1 MPVTKEEFEG
11 AKSFLQPLLL
21 TAELQTPNTTNE
33 VLLKG
38 IFENWDF
45 YTLINLFYECLIW
58 SIEQRDCFREGSF
71 WYFSFEE
78 KQMAVYRRAF
88 ATILRFKDENF
99 DRVYGGGDWALH
111 EEFKEKV
118 AKIQDYEYLLPRFT
132 FSAGWTHNGYS
143 EYTPHKNFHFIPFQ
157 HVVVRAPTLTGI
169 PYPIEFLRSKPYA
182 SSIVLEYESEGGKGT
197 FKGEKL
203 FISAICA
210 LFTRFAPHLL
220 RFTYEIPEHLKKNN
234 LPIPFQNIVCYP

>member
-33 VLLKG
+33 VLLRG

-78 KQMAVYRRAF
+78 KVMTVSRRAI
-88 ATILRFKDENF
+88 ATVLRFKDENF
-99 DRVYGGGDWALH
+99 DRVYVGGCWGFP
-111 EEFKEKV
+111 EELKDELLR
-118 AKIQDYEYLLPRFT
+118 IENYEYYLPRFT

-143 EYTPHKNFHFIPFQ
+143 KYTPHKNFHFIPFRN
-157 HVVVRAPTLTGI
+157 VSVSAPGLTFGSG
-169 PYPIEFLRSKPYA
+169 YERSMPFA
-182 SSIVLEYESEGGKGT
+182 SSIVLEYESAGKVT

>member
-1 MPVTKEEFEG
+1 MPVSQKEFDS
-11 AKSFLQPLLL
+11 AKDIIQPLLL
-21 TAELQTPNTTNE
+21 NGGFQIPNSSYEL
-33 VLLKG
+33 LLRG

-45 YTLINLFYECLIW
+45 YTLINLFYECLTW

-78 KQMAVYRRAF
+78 KIINTHLRAV
-88 ATILRFKDENF
+88 ATVLRFKDENF
-99 DRVYGGGDWALH
+99 DRVYVGGCWGFP
-111 EEFKEKV
+111 EELTDELLR
-118 AKIQDYEYLLPRFT
+118 IENYEYYLPRFT

-143 EYTPHKNFHFIPFQ
+143 KYTPHKNFHFVPFRDIT
-157 HVVVRAPTLTGI
+157 VDAPGFYFTRTHDR
-169 PYPIEFLRSKPYA
+169 EKPCA
-182 SSIVLEYESEGGKGT
+182 SSIVLKYESAGKET